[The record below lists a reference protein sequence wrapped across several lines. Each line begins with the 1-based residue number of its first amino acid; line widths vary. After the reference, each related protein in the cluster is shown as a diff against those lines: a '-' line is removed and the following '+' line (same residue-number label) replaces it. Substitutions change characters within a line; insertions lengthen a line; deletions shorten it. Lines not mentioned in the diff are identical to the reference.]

1 VQTDAPGA
9 EDLRLTVSFNAVTP
23 IVAVPAFRMYFNA
36 VEGSSVTERVLLRR
50 ADGQPL
56 EARVVG
62 TTLESGLRVE
72 LAPAQG
78 GEPAIGKLTPQLG
91 DQWLVGTMESASA
104 ASHDGLI
111 TVATNDPRAPKVEV
125 PVIVRIRATIEARPS
140 SVRLWPA
147 DGGPGGASLLVRLAH
162 AGRSAFE
169 VTGIEVADPTLVAAK
184 LESSGSQQ
192 IHSIRFTLAEGVTV
206 TEGSLR
212 TTVRIATSEPARPLI
227 EVPVEVMARHQAAR
241 RPVQPTPA
249 SDVGGAAPPSA
260 GR

>member
-1 VQTDAPGA
+1 MQTDAPGA

-23 IVAVPAFRMYFNA
+23 IVAMPVFRMYFNA
-36 VEGSSVTERVLLRR
+36 VEGSSVTERLLLRR

-62 TTLESGLRVE
+62 TTLERGLRVE

-78 GEPAIGKLTPQLG
+78 TEPAIGKLTPQPG
-91 DQWLVGTMESASA
+91 DQWLVGTMESAVA
-104 ASHDGLI
+104 GSHDGLI

-125 PVIVRIRATIEARPS
+125 PLVVRIRATIEARPS

-169 VTGIEVADPTLVAAK
+169 VTGIEVADPALVTAK

-206 TEGSLR
+206 GEGTLR
-212 TTVRIATSEPARPLI
+212 TTVRIATSDPARPLI
-227 EVPVEVMARHQAAR
+227 EVPVEAMARHEAAR
-241 RPVQPTPA
+241 RPVQPTPVGA
-249 SDVGGAAPPSA
+249 SGATPPSE
-260 GR
+260 GG

>member
-1 VQTDAPGA
+1 MQTDAPGA

-23 IVAVPAFRMYFNA
+23 IVAMPAFRMYFNA
-36 VEGSSVTERVLLRR
+36 VEGSSVTERLLLRR

-62 TTLESGLRVE
+62 TTLERGLRVE

-78 GEPAIGKLTPQLG
+78 TEPAIGKLTPQRG
-91 DQWLVGTMESASA
+91 DQWLVGTMESAVA
-104 ASHDGLI
+104 GSHDGLI

-125 PVIVRIRATIEARPS
+125 PLVVRIRATIEARPS

-169 VTGIEVADPTLVAAK
+169 VTGIEVADPALVTAK

-206 TEGSLR
+206 GEGTLR
-212 TTVRIATSEPARPLI
+212 TTVRIATSDPARPLI
-227 EVPVEVMARHQAAR
+227 EVPVEVMARHEAAR
-241 RPVQPTPA
+241 RPVQPTPVGA
-249 SDVGGAAPPSA
+249 SGATPPSE
-260 GR
+260 GG

>member
-1 VQTDAPGA
+1 MQTDAPGA
-9 EDLRLTVSFNAVTP
+9 ENLRLIVSFNVVTP
-23 IVAVPAFRMYFNA
+23 IVAMPAFRMYFNG

-62 TTLESGLRVE
+62 TTLERGLRVE

-78 GEPAIGKLTPQLG
+78 SEPAIGKLTPQRG
-91 DQWLVGTMESASA
+91 DQWLVGTMESAA
-104 ASHDGLI
+104 ATSHDGLI
-111 TVATNDPRAPKVEV
+111 TVATNDPRAPTVEV
-125 PVIVRIRATIEARPS
+125 PLVVRIRATIEARPS

-206 TEGSLR
+206 GEGTLR
-212 TTVRIATSEPARPLI
+212 TTVRIATSDPARPLI
-227 EVPVEVMARHQAAR
+227 EVPVEVKARHEAAR

-249 SDVGGAAPPSA
+249 SGVGAAPPSD
-260 GR
+260 GG